1 MRLLCWICL
10 LLAVT
15 TPLAAPAALA
25 GLPSAGNDTAPAC
38 ISLVGSNGAVPAT
51 AWGQF
56 TVVIR
61 DLANN
66 PVAGASVVVDFS
78 SCFDIAICADQMDPN
93 ATVNCA
99 AKTVRKF
106 TGVDGS
112 VRFTILGSSNGS
124 GSAPTLLNGGRIFSN
139 GQLVQSPTVSTFDL
153 DGSSGVGAND
163 LSVWLTDFGTGQP
176 YGRSD
181 YDCSGGIGA
190 NDLSFWLTAFGSGT
204 MTSSCASNCP

>member
-1 MRLLCWICL
+1 MRLLSWICL
-10 LLAVT
+10 LLAMT
-15 TPLAAPAALA
+15 APLAAPAAFA

-38 ISLVGSNGAVPAT
+38 ISLVGSNGSVPAT

-56 TVVIR
+56 TVIIR

-66 PVAGASVVVDFS
+66 PVAGAFVVVDFS
-78 SCFDIAICADQMDPN
+78 SCFDIAICADQLDPD

-106 TGVDGS
+106 SGVDGS
-112 VRFTILGSSNGS
+112 VRFTILGSSTGS
-124 GSAPTLLNGGRIFSN
+124 GSASTLLNGGRIFSN

-190 NDLSFWLTAFGSGT
+190 NDLSLWLTAFGSGA
-204 MTSSCASNCP
+204 MSESCASHCP